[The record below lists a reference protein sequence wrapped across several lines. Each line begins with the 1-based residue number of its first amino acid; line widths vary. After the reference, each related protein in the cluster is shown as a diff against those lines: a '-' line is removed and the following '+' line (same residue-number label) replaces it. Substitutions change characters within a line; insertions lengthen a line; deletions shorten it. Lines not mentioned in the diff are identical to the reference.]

1 MAEVEQQQIQQVPH
15 LARCSF
21 TTPLVHPAVRRT
33 CAVLAALATSAC
45 AAFAQTACPEP
56 AQQLVREVVYN
67 ELHDHAGHGYW
78 RYWSQQ
84 SLPNGKQT
92 VEVVETPAGPLTR
105 VVLKN
110 GQPVDPADV
119 QTEQSKLE
127 ELAASPS
134 AMENHRQAFEDDQQR
149 IGRIMSLL
157 PDAFLFQDVSTNE
170 GIRHLRFR
178 PNPNYPA
185 HSIEARVFHALSGD
199 LWIDTRMK
207 RLAKIEGHVEGDVT
221 FGFGLLGKV
230 NRGSWFRMQ
239 RRQVSPTE
247 WKTEQ
252 LDVHISGRAIVFK
265 TISHETSEVR
275 GGFTPLPRDITV
287 AQSVHLLEETAP
299 EVLGAEL
306 APVALGK
313 GQ

>member
-1 MAEVEQQQIQQVPH
+1 MAEIEPQHIQQFPR

-21 TTPLVHPAVRRT
+21 ATLHARPAVRRT

-45 AAFAQTACPEP
+45 AAFGQTPCPEP

-67 ELHDHAGHGYW
+67 ELHDHVGHGYW
-78 RYWSQQ
+78 RYWTQQ

-110 GQPVDPADV
+110 GQPLDPENL
-119 QTEQSKLE
+119 QTEQAKLE

-149 IGRIMSLL
+149 IGRIMTLL
-157 PDAFLFQDVSTNE
+157 PDAFLFEDIGTSD
-170 GIRHLRFR
+170 GMRHLRFR
-178 PNPNYPA
+178 PNPNYST
-185 HSIEARVFHALSGD
+185 HTIESRVFHALSGD
-199 LWIDTRMK
+199 MWIDTRMK
-207 RLAKIEGHVEGDVT
+207 RLWKIEGRVEDDVT

-230 NRGSWFRMQ
+230 NKGSWFRMQ

-265 TISHETSEVR
+265 TISHETSEIR

-306 APVALGK
+306 SPVALGR